1 MICENEDAGKLRHAG
16 QLKNDEKILFQI
28 RGQDCVAIEVRY
40 HRECYMN
47 YTNFLACPEKSQS
60 SIPLLYEKGYKKFCS
75 DVIEKKIITERKI
88 MHMTTLFEKF
98 LVIVKEEE
106 DVDASS
112 FRQFGFKDRLKKITR
127 NLYSLLQEC
136 ETEVRWSM

>member
-1 MICENEDAGKLRHAG
+1 MMCETEDAGKLRHAA
-16 QLKNDEKILFQI
+16 QLKNDEKILLQI

-40 HRECYMN
+40 HRACYMN

-88 MHMTTLFEKF
+88 MHITWMDLPPAPDAVLEN
-98 LVIVKEEE
+98 VKCGC
-106 DVDASS
+106 SKGCTS
-112 FRQFGFKDRLKKITR
+112 RPT
-127 NLYSLLQEC
+127 
-136 ETEVRWSM
+136 